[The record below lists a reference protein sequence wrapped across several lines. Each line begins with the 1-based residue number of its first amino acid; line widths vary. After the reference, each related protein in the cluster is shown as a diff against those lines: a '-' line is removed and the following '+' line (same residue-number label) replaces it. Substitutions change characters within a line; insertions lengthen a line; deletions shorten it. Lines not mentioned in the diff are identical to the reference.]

1 MSFSPRQQPEFRR
14 LVEAAWQAHCRAEAT
29 AADDK
34 VARRAWYEEEL
45 EGATGKRT
53 TKECG
58 GGRDY
63 EAAMAHFEE
72 LSGDGIEWQLRQHD
86 GDARRIIFQI
96 GQISAEHGVDH
107 RYIQGVAR
115 QMLQRD
121 ELPSLHDLS
130 PAILVNILGNLSRH
144 VRRQKKATLTSGICS

>member
-14 LVEAAWQAHCRAEAT
+14 LVESAWQAHCRTEGSAPA
-29 AADDK
+29 DK

-45 EGATGKRT
+45 EHATGKRT
-53 TKECG
+53 TTECG

-63 EAAMAHFEE
+63 EDAMAHFEE
-72 LSGDGIEWQLRQHD
+72 LAGDGIEWQLRRHD

-115 QMLQRD
+115 QMLRRED
-121 ELPSLHDLS
+121 LPSLHDL
-130 PAILVNILGNLSRH
+130 PPEILVNILGNVSRH
-144 VRRQKKATLTSGICS
+144 VRRQKKAAAGSGKSS